1 MRGGGILG
9 VVLAA
14 GLGTACFVEVHKV
27 ADPRAAFEKA
37 KAEAQR
43 YQGQP
48 GPGHELNVLVYDG
61 HDGELVQV
69 SLPLWL
75 VRKIDREG
83 GDLEL
88 DGPEGRVKDHL
99 RRHLRLRDIEKAGL
113 GILVEVEEEESGD
126 QVLVWLR

>member
-1 MRGGGILG
+1 MRGVGVLG

-27 ADPRAAFEKA
+27 SDPRAAFEKA
-37 KAEAQR
+37 RSEAQR
-43 YQGQP
+43 YQGRP
-48 GPGHELNVLVYDG
+48 GPGHELNVLAYDG

-83 GDLEL
+83 EDLEL
-88 DGPEGRVKDHL
+88 DGQGGRLKQHL
-99 RRHLRLRDIEKAGL
+99 RRRLRLRDIEKAGL

>member
-14 GLGTACFVEVHKV
+14 GLGTACFLEVHKV
-27 ADPRAAFEKA
+27 SDPRAAFEKA
-37 KAEAQR
+37 RSEAQR

-48 GPGHELNVLVYDG
+48 GPGHELNVLAYDG
-61 HDGELVQV
+61 HDGELVKV

-88 DGPEGRVKDHL
+88 DGQDGRLKERL